1 MKKNEHT
8 PGPWH
13 PSGTRSDAPSY
24 VMAGD
29 GEGSAVA
36 ICPHLDGEDRYCEHV
51 ANASLIAAAPDLLAA
66 CEWSLSMMA
75 GGRPEEDIAHL
86 RAAIKKARGT
96 P

>member
-1 MKKNEHT
+1 MKKGEHT
-8 PGPWH
+8 PGPWKYG
-13 PSGTRSDAPSY
+13 PADDGYLYVYDA
-24 VMAGD
+24 D
-29 GEGSAVA
+29 GHA
-36 ICPHLDGEDRYCEHV
+36 ICQIGMADGV
-51 ANASLIAAAPDLLAA
+51 FANARLITAAPDLLAA

>member
-1 MKKNEHT
+1 MKKGEHT

-13 PSGTRSDAPSY
+13 IKTYERHNAAIIADA
-24 VMAGD
+24 AGD
-29 GEGSAVA
+29 ELATIDLACMPGAKA
-36 ICPHLDGEDRYCEHV
+36 DAR
-51 ANASLIAAAPDLLAA
+51 LIAAAPDLLAA

-86 RAAIKKARGT
+86 RDAIKKARGT